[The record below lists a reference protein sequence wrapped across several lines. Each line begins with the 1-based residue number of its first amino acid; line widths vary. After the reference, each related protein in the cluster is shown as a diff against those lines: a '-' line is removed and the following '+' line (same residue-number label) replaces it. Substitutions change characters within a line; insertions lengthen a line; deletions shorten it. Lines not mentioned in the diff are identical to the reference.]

1 MQTYHSSKSTLKAI
15 FLVFILGF
23 FSLSCQNETKNDPTP
38 VEPTIT
44 FNPTEEGGLVSFE
57 KLGEFPTGSIKATVG
72 LAQALG
78 LSLDAAVVKYDVVL
92 YKIEYKVKY
101 KGNLVTASGL
111 LALPVLPD
119 SRSIP
124 AYSFQHGTILLK
136 SEAPTIDLKNLLLP
150 IELYLPASMGMM
162 AVLPDYIGFGSSAS
176 EFHPYYVKEPSALA
190 VLDLLQAAKNFS
202 TQKKYKISEK
212 LHLVGYSQGGYTT
225 LAAHQYMT
233 SNPNFSYFKDFISY
247 AAAGGYDLL
256 GMQDIILKRETYE
269 QPYYL
274 GYILKSYQ
282 NYYGFTKPT
291 WSDLLKSPYAEK
303 ISTLIDGTKSGEEV
317 NAALTN
323 NVKDLFTDNF
333 LNNYAN
339 NATFTN
345 LTQNLVSNSL
355 TEVPSTQPLIM
366 YHGKSDVWVF
376 PETSKS
382 TYNKLLAKGS
392 KNISYIEVEGNH
404 STGFVPF
411 ANDVFKRLV
420 ASMN

>member
-1 MQTYHSSKSTLKAI
+1 MNTYHFSKSA
-15 FLVFILGF
+15 FRAFVFVLFSSIL
-23 FSLSCQNETKNDPTP
+23 FSCSKDAVDEPIAPVVDQIVFDPQN
-38 VEPTIT
+38 
-44 FNPTEEGGLVSFE
+44 EGGLVSYE

-78 LSLDAAVVKYDVVL
+78 LVLDPSVVKYDVVL
-92 YKIEYKVKY
+92 YKIAYKVKY
-101 KGNLVTASGL
+101 KGNLLTASGL

-119 SRSIP
+119 SRTIP

-136 SEAPTIDLKNLLLP
+136 SEAPSIDLKNVLLP

-225 LAAHQYMT
+225 LAAHQYLT
-233 SNPNFSYFKDFISY
+233 SNPSFSYFKDFNSY
-247 AAAGGYDLL
+247 AGAGGYDLL

-282 NYYGFTKPT
+282 NYYGFSQPT
-291 WSDLLKSPYAEK
+291 WSDLLKSPYAQK
-303 ISTLIDGTKSGEEV
+303 ISTLVDGTKSGDEV

-323 NVKDLFTDNF
+323 KVTDLFTDNF

-339 NATFTN
+339 NAVFTN
-345 LTQNLVSNSL
+345 LTQNLVANSL
-355 TEVPSTQPLIM
+355 LEVASTQPLVL
-366 YHGKSDVWVF
+366 YHGKDDSWVF
-376 PETSKS
+376 QETSKS
-382 TYNKLLAKGS
+382 TYLKLVAKGS
-392 KNISYIEVEGNH
+392 KNISYIEVDGTH
-404 STGFVPF
+404 TSGFVPF

-420 ASMN
+420 ASLN